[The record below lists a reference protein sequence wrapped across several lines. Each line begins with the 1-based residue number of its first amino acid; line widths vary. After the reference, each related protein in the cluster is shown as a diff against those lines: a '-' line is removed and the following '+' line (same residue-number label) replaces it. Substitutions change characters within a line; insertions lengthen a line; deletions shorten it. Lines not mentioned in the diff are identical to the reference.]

1 MLKQNPHTSWNVLAT
16 VAATINGKCM

>member
-16 VAATINGKCM
+16 VAANINGKCM